1 MSISAS
7 MDFNFYSSG
16 VEITPLLL
24 INILISNG
32 WSLLG
37 CGGKAYLPIGDIMI
51 LIGNTQNP

>member
-7 MDFNFYSSG
+7 IDFNFYSSS

-32 WSLLG
+32 WSLLNF
-37 CGGKAYLPIGDIMI
+37 GGKAY
-51 LIGNTQNP
+51 THWEYR